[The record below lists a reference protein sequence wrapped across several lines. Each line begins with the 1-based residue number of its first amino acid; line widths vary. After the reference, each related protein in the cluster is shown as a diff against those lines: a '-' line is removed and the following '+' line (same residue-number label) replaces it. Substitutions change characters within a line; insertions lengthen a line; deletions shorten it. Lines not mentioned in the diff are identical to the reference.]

1 MPALWFWEHH
11 LISPCF
17 GVLMS
22 EMGYLL
28 HKVGVRLTEKL
39 YSVASIALLPRPFS
53 GFHLAPAA
61 HSTFTPF
68 IKTLQCQLCASLCAG
83 CYKSDTAPA
92 PRHLG
97 RGRSGAEGRKS
108 FTHLSLDFIF
118 LKLIT
123 MFLLA
128 DGGRKGG
135 NAY

>member
-1 MPALWFWEHH
+1 MPAIWSWEHH
-11 LISPCF
+11 LTSPCF

-39 YSVASIALLPRPFS
+39 YSVASIPSLPRPFS
-53 GFHLAPAA
+53 GFHMAPTA
-61 HSTFTPF
+61 HSTFTLSF
-68 IKTLQCQLCASLCAG
+68 IKTLQYRLCALPCAG
-83 CYKSDTAPA
+83 CYKSDKAPA
-92 PRHLG
+92 LRRLG
-97 RGRSGAEGRKS
+97 SGGSGAEGRKS

-128 DGGRKGG
+128 DGG
-135 NAY
+135 